1 MLEVAKQQT
10 EICAK
15 SLDKL
20 NRDLTDRLATT
31 FVPND
36 MVFNRKERVS
46 LIATTAHV
54 KRSKKKCFFCG

>member
-1 MLEVAKQQT
+1 MLEVAKHQT
-10 EICAK
+10 ELCAK

-31 FVPND
+31 FVSND

-46 LIATTAHV
+46 LTATTSHV
-54 KRSKKKCFFCG
+54 KHSKKKCFVCG